1 VQLRAV
7 GIGEITRS
15 LLALQLGGDAVFA
28 GFVAAARNGR
38 GLVFHVTTVEPSQD

>member
-1 VQLRAV
+1 MP
-7 GIGEITRS
+7 
-15 LLALQLGGDAVFA
+15 LGDDAIFA